1 MMAHTHMAF
10 GLLFGLL
17 SLSFLHPANKYVFLG
32 IAVFASLLPDLDHPQ
47 SKLGRKVM
55 VSKIFNL
62 FFGHRGFF
70 HAIWIP
76 LAAWLI
82 LSLGFGFSYGSAVF
96 VGYLAHLF
104 SDGLTKSGVNLIHPL
119 HQLRMQGFIQTG
131 GMFEIVVFL
140 FIAALD
146 VALMLRGF

>member
-17 SLSFLHPANKYVFLG
+17 SLSFLHPANKYVFIG
-32 IAVFASLLPDLDHPQ
+32 IVIFSSLLPDLDHPQ
-47 SKLGRKVM
+47 SKLGRKLFF
-55 VSKIFNL
+55 SRIFNI

-82 LSLGFGFSYGSAVF
+82 LSLGFGISYGSAVF
-96 VGYLAHLF
+96 IGYFAHLF
-104 SDGLTKSGVNLIHPL
+104 SDGLTKSGVNLVHPL
-119 HQLRMQGFIQTG
+119 HQLRMQGFIETG
-131 GMFEIVVFL
+131 GVVEHLIFFAVVIL
-140 FIAALD
+140 SIIIIL
-146 VALMLRGF
+146 